1 MSVSCGQGSEG
12 RSAVGKAATVEWGS
26 AAGGT
31 AVLDYITVG
40 GAVGV
45 NYGAVGGSSR
55 SQLAA
60 VMVLDWSGVDPGSNP
75 LHLASKLF
83 DSKSSLEL
91 QYIYILKIER
101 LGIGMVL

>member
-1 MSVSCGQGSEG
+1 MEDHTVKSRYGNTLVSVME
-12 RSAVGKAATVEWGS
+12 
-26 AAGGT
+26 
-31 AVLDYITVG
+31 
-40 GAVGV
+40 
-45 NYGAVGGSSR
+45 
-55 SQLAA
+55 
-60 VMVLDWSGVDPGSNP
+60 LDWTGVDSGSNP